1 MQIKKAFCM
10 FEIVKNTLQ
19 PNNKPMNEKESKY
32 QAPALDKGLDI
43 LEYLSAQSIPLSQT
57 EIAVGIEK
65 TPNEIYRML
74 MSLESRGY
82 ILRDEVSGKY
92 RLSLKL
98 FYLSHRH
105 SPVDELRKA
114 AQFPLEDLANS
125 VRQSCHLSILYMNQ
139 VMVIIHA
146 KSPGPI
152 ALSIEEGNLFPLP
165 LTASG
170 KVLLAYMTDAE
181 RNKTLKTNAIF
192 KKYPKPKQED
202 FFASLA
208 EIRANGAYLRTS
220 DLAAGVTDISVPVGI
235 ASDNGIIA
243 CLTISMLTALNNDKS
258 INNEEILA
266 EANKCV
272 KKIEQRIGL

>member
-1 MQIKKAFCM
+1 
-10 FEIVKNTLQ
+10 
-19 PNNKPMNEKESKY
+19 MNEKESKY

-57 EIAVGIEK
+57 EIAIGIEK

-105 SPVDELRKA
+105 SPMDELRKA
-114 AQFPLEDLANS
+114 AQFPLEELSNTI
-125 VRQSCHLSILYMNQ
+125 RQSCHLSILYMNQ

-170 KVLLAYMTDAE
+170 KVLLAYMPDVE
-181 RNKTLKTNAIF
+181 RNATLRNNAIF
-192 KKYPKPKQED
+192 KKYPKPQQED
-202 FFASLA
+202 FINSL
-208 EIRANGAYLRTS
+208 EDIQKTGSYVKNS
-220 DLAAGVTDISVPVGI
+220 DSVSGVTDISVPIGI
-235 ASDNGIIA
+235 GGNNGIIA
-243 CLTISMLTALNNDKS
+243 CLTISMLNALNADKAIENDV
-258 INNEEILA
+258 ILA

-272 KKIEQRIGL
+272 KKIEQRIGV

>member
-1 MQIKKAFCM
+1 MK
-10 FEIVKNTLQ
+10 
-19 PNNKPMNEKESKY
+19 EKEMKY

-57 EIAVGIEK
+57 EIAMGIDK
-65 TPNEIYRML
+65 SPNEIYRML
-74 MSLESRGY
+74 MSLEGRGY

-114 AQFPLEDLANS
+114 AQHPLEELANTIM
-125 VRQSCHLSILYMNQ
+125 QSCHLSILYMNQ

-170 KVLLAYMTDAE
+170 KVLLAYMPDAE
-181 RNKTLKTNAIF
+181 REIVLNGNSIYSSYTDKDKKKFLSSLKEIQ
-192 KKYPKPKQED
+192 KK
-202 FFASLA
+202 
-208 EIRANGAYLRTS
+208 GAYVRTS
-220 DLAAGVTDISVPVGI
+220 DLAAGVIDVSVPIGRGSTG
-235 ASDNGIIA
+235 AIA
-243 CLTISMLTALNNDKS
+243 CLTVSSLTALNTNKDIDNEDILMEAIKS
-258 INNEEILA
+258 A
-266 EANKCV
+266 
-272 KKIEQRIGL
+272 KKIEERIGVLAL

>member
-1 MQIKKAFCM
+1 
-10 FEIVKNTLQ
+10 
-19 PNNKPMNEKESKY
+19 MNEKELKY

-43 LEYLSAQSIPLSQT
+43 LEYLSAQSIPLSQS
-57 EIAVGIEK
+57 EIALGIDK

-114 AQFPLEDLANS
+114 AQFPLEELADT

-170 KVLLAYMTDAE
+170 KVLLAYMPETE
-181 RNKTLKTNAIF
+181 REEILKINPIF
-192 KKYPKPKQED
+192 KKYPKAKRDE
-202 FFASLA
+202 FIESLKH
-208 EIRANGAYLRTS
+208 IQQTGAYFKPS
-220 DLAAGVTDISVPVGI
+220 DLAEGVTDISVPIGKQ
-235 ASDNGIIA
+235 SKDGIIA
-243 CLTISMLTALNNDKS
+243 CLTISMLSTLNINKNIKND
-258 INNEEILA
+258 EILA

-272 KKIEQRIGL
+272 AKIEQRIGVLGL

>member
-1 MQIKKAFCM
+1 MI
-10 FEIVKNTLQ
+10 
-19 PNNKPMNEKESKY
+19 NEKESKY

-43 LEYLSAQSIPLSQT
+43 LEYLSAQSIPLSQS
-57 EIAVGIEK
+57 EIALGIDK

-114 AQFPLEDLANS
+114 AQFPLEELADT

-170 KVLLAYMTDAE
+170 KVLLAYMSEGE
-181 RNKTLKTNAIF
+181 RNISLKNNPIY
-192 KKYPKPKQED
+192 KKYPKPKRDE
-202 FFASLA
+202 FLASL
-208 EIRANGAYLRTS
+208 ESIRETGAYFKRS
-220 DLAAGVTDISVPVGI
+220 DMAEGVTDISLPIGKQRKDGI
-235 ASDNGIIA
+235 VA
-243 CLTISMLTALNNDKS
+243 CLTISMLSTLNDNKHIKS
-258 INNEEILA
+258 DEILA

-272 KKIEQRIGL
+272 KKIEQRIGVFDL

>member
-1 MQIKKAFCM
+1 
-10 FEIVKNTLQ
+10 
-19 PNNKPMNEKESKY
+19 
-32 QAPALDKGLDI
+32 
-43 LEYLSAQSIPLSQT
+43 
-57 EIAVGIEK
+57 
-65 TPNEIYRML
+65 

-82 ILRDEVSGKY
+82 IIRDEVSGKY

-114 AQFPLEDLANS
+114 AQFPLEELANTIK
-125 VRQSCHLSILYMNQ
+125 QSCHLSILYMNQ

-170 KVLLAYMTDAE
+170 KVLLAYMNDAE
-181 RNKTLKTNAIF
+181 RATILKNNQIF
-192 KKYPKPKQED
+192 KKYAKPKRDE
-202 FFASLA
+202 FLESLA
-208 EIRANGAYLRTS
+208 GIKETGAYFKPS
-220 DLAAGVTDISVPVGI
+220 DLAQGVSDISVPIGKH
-235 ASDNGIIA
+235 STNGIIA
-243 CLTISMLTALNNDKS
+243 CLTISMLSNLNVDQNIGHDVV
-258 INNEEILA
+258 LQ

-272 KKIEQRIGL
+272 KKIEQRIGVLGL

>member
-1 MQIKKAFCM
+1 M
-10 FEIVKNTLQ
+10 
-19 PNNKPMNEKESKY
+19 NNDTKY

-43 LEYLSAQSIPLSQT
+43 LEYLSAQSVPLSQT
-57 EIAVGIEK
+57 EIATGIEK

-105 SPVDELRKA
+105 SPMDELRKA
-114 AQFPLEDLANS
+114 AQFPLEELANT

-170 KVLLAYMTDAE
+170 KVLLAYMPESE
-181 RNKTLKTNAIF
+181 RSTVLKNNQIF
-192 KKYPKPKQED
+192 KKYLKHQQDD
-202 FFASLA
+202 FLASLT
-208 EIRANGAYLRTS
+208 EIQEKGAYLKTS
-220 DLAAGVTDISVPVGI
+220 DLAAGVTDISVPIGV
-235 ASDNGIIA
+235 ANGGNIIA
-243 CLTISMLTALNNDKS
+243 CLTISMLNALNMNKNVD
-258 INNEEILA
+258 NEVILA
-266 EANKCV
+266 EAYKCV
-272 KKIEQRIGL
+272 KKIEQRIGV

>member
-1 MQIKKAFCM
+1 MTKD
-10 FEIVKNTLQ
+10 
-19 PNNKPMNEKESKY
+19 KEMKY

-57 EIAVGIEK
+57 EIATGIDK
-65 TPNEIYRML
+65 SPNEIYRML

-114 AQFPLEDLANS
+114 AQYPLEELANS

-170 KVLLAYMTDAE
+170 KVLLAYMPDAE
-181 RNKTLKTNAIF
+181 QEIVLNGNTIYMGYTDKEKKKFLNSLK
-192 KKYPKPKQED
+192 D
-202 FFASLA
+202 
-208 EIRANGAYLRTS
+208 IRDKGAYVRTS
-220 DLAAGVTDISVPVGI
+220 DLAAGVVDIAVPVGRG
-235 ASDNGIIA
+235 STGIIA
-243 CLTISMLTALNNDKS
+243 CLTISSLTSLNT
-258 INNEEILA
+258 NNEIDN
-266 EANKCV
+266 EAVLTEAIKCG
-272 KKIEQRIGL
+272 KKIEERIGIITL

>member
-1 MQIKKAFCM
+1 M
-10 FEIVKNTLQ
+10 FEFVINTLL
-19 PNNKPMNEKESKY
+19 PITKPMTEKESKY

-57 EIAVGIEK
+57 EIAVGLEK

-114 AQFPLEDLANS
+114 AQLPLEELANTI
-125 VRQSCHLSILYMNQ
+125 RQSCHLSILYMNQ

-170 KVLLAYMTDAE
+170 KVLLAYMNRAE
-181 RNKTLKTNAIF
+181 SIKSLKSYPIY
-192 KKYPKPKQED
+192 KKYPKPQQED
-202 FFASLA
+202 FIASLE
-208 EIRANGAYLRTS
+208 EIREKGAYVKPS

-235 ASDNGIIA
+235 DSNGIIA
-243 CLTISMLTALNNDKS
+243 CLTISMLTALNNDKN
-258 INNEEILA
+258 IANEEILA

-272 KKIEQRIGL
+272 KKIERRIGYYKA

>member
-1 MQIKKAFCM
+1 M
-10 FEIVKNTLQ
+10 FETINRL
-19 PNNKPMNEKESKY
+19 PNRMTNEKESKY

-43 LEYLSAQSIPLSQT
+43 LEYLSAQSIPLSQS
-57 EIAVGIEK
+57 EIAIGIDR

-82 ILRDEVSGKY
+82 ILRDEISGKY

-98 FYLSHRH
+98 FHLSHRH
-105 SPVDELRKA
+105 SPIDELRKA
-114 AQFPLEDLANS
+114 AQFPLEELAGI
-125 VRQSCHLSILYMNQ
+125 VRQSCHLSILYMDQ

-170 KVLLAYMTDAE
+170 KVLLAYLPSVE
-181 RNKTLKTNAIF
+181 RDSILKNNPIY
-192 KKYPKPKQED
+192 KKYPKPKKDD
-202 FFASLA
+202 FLASLA
-208 EIRANGAYLRTS
+208 NIQQAGSYFKPS
-220 DLAAGVTDISVPVGI
+220 DLAEGVSDISIPIGKTNK
-235 ASDNGIIA
+235 DGLIA
-243 CLTISMLTALNNDKS
+243 CLTISMLSTLNGDKQ
-258 INNEEILA
+258 IKTEEILF

-272 KKIEQRIGL
+272 KKIEARIGL

>member
-1 MQIKKAFCM
+1 M
-10 FEIVKNTLQ
+10 
-19 PNNKPMNEKESKY
+19 NNESKY

-43 LEYLSAQSIPLSQT
+43 LEYLSAQSVPLSQT
-57 EIAVGIEK
+57 EIATGIEK

-105 SPVDELRKA
+105 SPMDELRKA
-114 AQFPLEDLANS
+114 AQFPLEELANTI
-125 VRQSCHLSILYMNQ
+125 RQSCHVSILYMNQ

-170 KVLLAYMTDAE
+170 KVLLAYMPENE
-181 RNKTLKTNAIF
+181 RSTVLKNNAIF
-192 KKYPKPKQED
+192 KKYPKPQQED
-202 FFASLA
+202 FLTSLTD
-208 EIRANGAYLRTS
+208 IQQTGSYFKNS
-220 DLAAGVTDISVPVGI
+220 DSVSGVTDISVPIGI
-235 ASDNGIIA
+235 ANNNGIIA
-243 CLTISMLTALNNDKS
+243 CLTISMLNALNADKAIENDV
-258 INNEEILA
+258 ILEEA
-266 EANKCV
+266 YKCV
-272 KKIEQRIGL
+272 KKIEQRIGV

>member
-1 MQIKKAFCM
+1 
-10 FEIVKNTLQ
+10 
-19 PNNKPMNEKESKY
+19 MNEKESKY

-57 EIAVGIEK
+57 EIAIGIEK

-105 SPVDELRKA
+105 SPMDELRKA
-114 AQFPLEDLANS
+114 AQFPLEELANTI
-125 VRQSCHLSILYMNQ
+125 RQSCHLSILYMNQ

-170 KVLLAYMTDAE
+170 KVLLAYMPDIEKRTTL
-181 RNKTLKTNAIF
+181 RNNSIF
-192 KKYPKPKQED
+192 KKYGKSQQDD
-202 FFASLA
+202 FMLSLDD
-208 EIRANGAYLRTS
+208 IKKTGSYFKNS
-220 DLAAGVTDISVPVGI
+220 DSVSGVTDISIPIGVD
-235 ASDNGIIA
+235 SNNGIIA
-243 CLTISMLTALNNDKS
+243 CLTISMLNALNNDKA
-258 INNEEILA
+258 IENDVILA

-272 KKIEQRIGL
+272 KKIEQRIGV

>member
-1 MQIKKAFCM
+1 
-10 FEIVKNTLQ
+10 
-19 PNNKPMNEKESKY
+19 MNEKESKY

-105 SPVDELRKA
+105 SPMDELRKA
-114 AQFPLEDLANS
+114 AQFPLEELANTI
-125 VRQSCHLSILYMNQ
+125 RQSCHLSILYMNQ

-170 KVLLAYMTDAE
+170 KVLLAYMPDIEKRTTL
-181 RNKTLKTNAIF
+181 RNNSIF
-192 KKYPKPKQED
+192 KKYSKAQQED
-202 FFASLA
+202 FMLSLDD
-208 EIRANGAYLRTS
+208 IKKTGSYFKNS
-220 DLAAGVTDISVPVGI
+220 DSVSGVTDISVPIGVD
-235 ASDNGIIA
+235 SNNGIIA
-243 CLTISMLTALNNDKS
+243 CLTISMLNALNNDKA
-258 INNEEILA
+258 IGNDTILA

-272 KKIEQRIGL
+272 KKIEQRIGV

>member
-1 MQIKKAFCM
+1 MK
-10 FEIVKNTLQ
+10 
-19 PNNKPMNEKESKY
+19 EKEIKY

-57 EIAVGIEK
+57 EIATGIDK
-65 TPNEIYRML
+65 SPNEIYRML

-114 AQFPLEDLANS
+114 AQYPLEELANA
-125 VRQSCHLSILYMNQ
+125 VMQSCHLSILYMNQ

-170 KVLLAYMTDAE
+170 KVLLAYMPETEQEIILSGNEIYQTYADKDKKKFLNSLQGIQ
-181 RNKTLKTNAIF
+181 NK
-192 KKYPKPKQED
+192 
-202 FFASLA
+202 
-208 EIRANGAYLRTS
+208 GAYIRTS
-220 DLAAGVTDISVPVGI
+220 DLAAGVVDVSVPIGRG
-235 ASDNGIIA
+235 STGIIA
-243 CLTISMLTALNNDKS
+243 CLTVSSLTALNVNKDMD
-258 INNEEILA
+258 NEDILA
-266 EANKCV
+266 EAIKCA
-272 KKIEQRIGL
+272 KKIEERIGVLTL

>member
-202 FFASLA
+202 FLASLA

>member
-1 MQIKKAFCM
+1 M
-10 FEIVKNTLQ
+10 
-19 PNNKPMNEKESKY
+19 NNDTKY

-43 LEYLSAQSIPLSQT
+43 LEYLSAQSVPLSQT
-57 EIAVGIEK
+57 EIATGIEK

-105 SPVDELRKA
+105 SPMDELRKA
-114 AQFPLEDLANS
+114 AQFPLEELANT

-170 KVLLAYMTDAE
+170 KVLLAYMPENE
-181 RNKTLKTNAIF
+181 RSNALKNNAIF
-192 KKYPKPKQED
+192 KKYLKPQQDD
-202 FFASLA
+202 FIASLA
-208 EIRANGAYLRTS
+208 EIHEKGAYLKTS
-220 DLAAGVTDISVPVGI
+220 DLAAGVTDISVPIGVSNGG
-235 ASDNGIIA
+235 GIIA
-243 CLTISMLTALNNDKS
+243 CLTISMLNALNLNKNVDNDV
-258 INNEEILA
+258 ILA
-266 EANKCV
+266 EAYKCV
-272 KKIEQRIGL
+272 KKIEQRIGV

>member
-1 MQIKKAFCM
+1 MK
-10 FEIVKNTLQ
+10 EN
-19 PNNKPMNEKESKY
+19 ESKY

-57 EIAVGIEK
+57 EIAIGIEK

-105 SPVDELRKA
+105 SPIDELRKA
-114 AQFPLEDLANS
+114 AQFPLEELANS
-125 VRQSCHLSILYMNQ
+125 IRQSCHLSILYMNQ

-170 KVLLAYMTDAE
+170 KVLLAYMPESE
-181 RNKTLKTNAIF
+181 RNTILKNNSIY
-192 KKYPKPKQED
+192 KKYAKPQQED
-202 FFASLA
+202 FLSSLQD
-208 EIRANGAYLRTS
+208 IQQTGAYLKNS
-220 DLAAGVTDISVPVGI
+220 DAVSGVTDISVPIGV
-235 ASDNGIIA
+235 ASNNGIIA
-243 CLTISMLTALNNDKS
+243 CLTISMLNALNIDKE
-258 INNEEILA
+258 IEHDVILA

-272 KKIEQRIGL
+272 KKIEQRIGV

>member
-1 MQIKKAFCM
+1 M
-10 FEIVKNTLQ
+10 
-19 PNNKPMNEKESKY
+19 NNDTKY

-43 LEYLSAQSIPLSQT
+43 LEYLSDQSVPLSQT
-57 EIAVGIEK
+57 EIATGIEK

-105 SPVDELRKA
+105 SPIDELRKA
-114 AQFPLEDLANS
+114 AQFPLEELANTI
-125 VRQSCHLSILYMNQ
+125 RQSCHLSIFYMNQ

-170 KVLLAYMTDAE
+170 KVLLAYMPESE
-181 RNKTLKTNAIF
+181 RSTVLKNNSIF
-192 KKYPKPKQED
+192 KKYAKQQQED
-202 FFASLA
+202 FLTSLS
-208 EIRANGAYLRTS
+208 EIQQTGSYFKNS
-220 DLAAGVTDISVPVGI
+220 DSVSGVTDISVPIGV
-235 ASDNGIIA
+235 ADKNGIIA
-243 CLTISMLTALNNDKS
+243 CLTISMLNALNADKAIENDV
-258 INNEEILA
+258 ILEEA
-266 EANKCV
+266 YKCV
-272 KKIEQRIGL
+272 KKIEQRIGV

>member
-1 MQIKKAFCM
+1 
-10 FEIVKNTLQ
+10 
-19 PNNKPMNEKESKY
+19 MNEKESKY

-105 SPVDELRKA
+105 SPIDELRKA
-114 AQFPLEDLANS
+114 AQFPLEELANTI
-125 VRQSCHLSILYMNQ
+125 RQSCHLSILYMNQ

-165 LTASG
+165 ITASG
-170 KVLLAYMTDAE
+170 KVLLAYMPEDE
-181 RNKTLKTNAIF
+181 RAVTLKNNLIY
-192 KKYPKPKQED
+192 KKYAKPQQED
-202 FFASLA
+202 FLISLNH
-208 EIRANGAYLRTS
+208 IQQNGSYVKNS
-220 DLAAGVTDISVPVGI
+220 DSVSGVTDISVPVGL
-235 ASDNGIIA
+235 ASNNGIIA
-243 CLTISMLTALNNDKS
+243 CLTISMLNALNTDTA
-258 INNEEILA
+258 IENEVILA
-266 EANKCV
+266 EAYKCV
-272 KKIEQRIGL
+272 KKIEQRIGV